1 MCEIFVHFE
10 TPFGVCNR
18 SSLFSALFGHAVGNE
33 YANVRPDGDADH
45 ILCTHRSKHA
55 VTDCKPHAACR
66 TGWKHRQYII
76 HTPTT
81 DDINTTATKTV
92 GLYVNQ

>member
-1 MCEIFVHFE
+1 MRFLFTLKRPSVFVIVLAYLA
-10 TPFGVCNR
+10 P
-18 SSLFSALFGHAVGNE
+18 VGNE
-33 YANVRPDGDADH
+33 YADVRRDGDADH
-45 ILCTHRSKHA
+45 ILCTYRSNYA

-92 GLYVNQ
+92 GIYVNQ

>member
-1 MCEIFVHFE
+1 ML
-10 TPFGVCNR
+10 FGVCNR
-18 SSLFSALFGHAVGNE
+18 SSLFSALFGNAVGNE
-33 YANVRPDGDADH
+33 YANVRRDGDADH
-45 ILCTHRSKHA
+45 ILCTYRSKHA

-66 TGWKHRQYII
+66 TGWKHRQYIT